1 VRPCKYVSVCAL
13 VALFV
18 IAVAACGSSKSSVS
32 ASDAAT
38 TTPTSGAA
46 GTSPCAQTTKPH
58 VSVPK
63 TPAPTTLVVKDLK
76 PGSGAAVKAG
86 DNITVNYVGVH
97 YTDGTQFDASWDRN
111 QALPL
116 QIGVGGVI
124 PGWDQG
130 LIGMKVCGERELIIP
145 SALAY
150 GTQGS
155 SDGSIKPGETLVFVV
170 DLVSIP

>member
-1 VRPCKYVSVCAL
+1 MRPSKYFSVCAL

-18 IAVAACGSSKSSVS
+18 LAVAACGSSKSSVS
-32 ASDAAT
+32 ANGAATAT
-38 TTPTSGAA
+38 TTPGSATTASCG
-46 GTSPCAQTTKPH
+46 QTTKPQ

-63 TPAPTTLVVKDLK
+63 TPAPTKLVVKDLK

-145 SALAY
+145 PALAY
-150 GTQGS
+150 GAQGS
-155 SDGSIKPGETLVFVV
+155 GSTIKPGETLVFVV
-170 DLVSIP
+170 DLVGIQ